1 MSGQKDSWEDDT
13 DMSPFEL
20 SESLGWFPPLP
31 KAFHSDYELGN
42 YSSEVIEKVMWKYL
56 VRKQNCSRAWVR
68 IHQHAPETLTS
79 EPLDILELSTAHGAQ
94 LEIWRSL
101 GHRVKGTDFNWA
113 VEGSMAQSKPARQP
127 WQRKLLANM
136 QAVQHANPTAPLIN
150 GWPYQPLIE
159 SLGLDVSLHNGS
171 NVPYPFEDK
180 SFDYVFCYQ
189 ALEAYGPPAEWGR
202 FVDEFCR
209 IARKRVVIGFNPIA
223 VHKRDKDVYRQAEK
237 DAHQDLMNYHRN
249 GFRCEFFTMGVTRA
263 GIHPTA
269 CKLTAVE

>member
-1 MSGQKDSWEDDT
+1 
-13 DMSPFEL
+13 MSPFEL
-20 SESLGWFPPLP
+20 KESLGWFPPLP
-31 KAFHSDYELGN
+31 KMFHADDELGN
-42 YSSEVIEKVMWKYL
+42 YSQAQIEKVMWKYL

-68 IHQHAPETLTS
+68 IHQHAPETLTA

-101 GHRVKGTDFNWA
+101 GHNVKGTDFNWA
-113 VEGSMAQSKPARQP
+113 TADSMAQSKPAAQS
-127 WQRKLLANM
+127 WQRKLMANM
-136 QAVQHANPTAPLIN
+136 QAVKHTNPTKPLID

-159 SLGLDVSLHNGS
+159 SLGLDVALHNGS
-171 NVPYPFEDK
+171 NVPYPFADK

-223 VHKRDKDVYRQAEK
+223 VHKRDLEVYRQAEN
-237 DAHQDLMNYHRN
+237 AALQNLMNYNRN
-249 GFRCEFFTMGVTRA
+249 GFRCEFFTIGTTRA
-263 GIHPTA
+263 GVHPTA
-269 CKLTAVE
+269 CKLIALD